1 MVLRERNTI
10 RGTTTGVT
18 TSSRHLRGSMTPA
31 ERTLWQA
38 LLRRQLHGL
47 RFRAQHP
54 VGSFILDFYCPSHK
68 LVIEVDGP
76 IHDRQ
81 REQDQARTEHLQ
93 AYGYTVLRFSNDEVL
108 TNLHTVLERITETAS
123 ALGAPPG
130 PPILGGDGLPHG
142 TAFLTRRRPCSGCL
156 PPELGG
162 RGGAPSADAVSA
174 MRSNTEARSV
184 KTSSFVKR
192 STV

>member
-31 ERTLWQA
+31 EHTLWQA
-38 LLRRQLHGL
+38 LQRRQLHGL

-68 LVIEVDGP
+68 LVIEVDGTV
-76 IHDRQ
+76 HDRQ
-81 REQDQARTEHLQ
+81 REQDQARTEHLE

-108 TNLHTVLERITETAS
+108 TDVASVLERIAEAAS
-123 ALGAPPG
+123 ALGAPPR
-130 PPILGGDGLPHG
+130 PPNP
-142 TAFLTRRRPCSGCL
+142 
-156 PPELGG
+156 GG
-162 RGGAPSADAVSA
+162 RQPSARHRLSDQAQNCEDLSPPRIGGPGGRA
-174 MRSNTEARSV
+174 
-184 KTSSFVKR
+184 
-192 STV
+192 